1 MARDD
6 TDKAPTPPLALP
18 ALCPID
24 CGAKDSHV
32 TRPPARPAPARAQP
46 EPTPVPAGGAPAPLD
61 RVDDCIIE
69 HMRRDGRISNRDLAR
84 AAGVNEATIRARIRR
99 LEQSEAI
106 RVVAMVDL
114 LAAGFNFVAPVGIQ
128 VRGRPVAAVGH
139 DLARLARVL
148 TVAVVIGPQD
158 LEIQVV
164 ARDLPELAE
173 TLTEQI
179 AKTPGVGRIT
189 PGLAL
194 QILKYESTWVP
205 F

>member
-1 MARDD
+1 MRPPRR
-6 TDKAPTPPLALP
+6 PTPPLP
-18 ALCPID
+18 AL
-24 CGAKDSHV
+24 
-32 TRPPARPAPARAQP
+32 APAA
-46 EPTPVPAGGAPAPLD
+46 EAPALD
-61 RVDDCIIE
+61 RVDDCIIANL
-69 HMRRDGRISNRDLAR
+69 RRDGRMSNRDLAR

-99 LEQSEAI
+99 LETTEAI

-128 VRGRPVAAVGH
+128 VRGRPVAEVGVE
-139 DLARLARVL
+139 LAKIAQVL

-158 LEIQVV
+158 LEVQVV
-164 ARDLPELAE
+164 ARDLPELAN
-173 TLTEQI
+173 TLTELI

>member
-1 MARDD
+1 MSRSPADP
-6 TDKAPTPPLALP
+6 PTASTN
-18 ALCPID
+18 
-24 CGAKDSHV
+24 GA
-32 TRPPARPAPARAQP
+32 Q
-46 EPTPVPAGGAPAPLD
+46 PLD
-61 RVDDCIIE
+61 RVDDIIIAR
-69 HMRRDGRISNRDLAR
+69 MRVDGRISNRDLAR

-99 LEQSEAI
+99 LESSEAI

-114 LAAGFNFVAPVGIQ
+114 LAAGFNFVAPVGVQ
-128 VRGRPVAAVGH
+128 VRGRPVAAVGQ
-139 DLARLARVL
+139 DLAKIPQVL

-164 ARDLPELAE
+164 ARDLPELAV
-173 TLTEQI
+173 TLTDLI

>member
-1 MARDD
+1 
-6 TDKAPTPPLALP
+6 LA
-18 ALCPID
+18 
-24 CGAKDSHV
+24 
-32 TRPPARPAPARAQP
+32 RPPARPSAEPPAAAANSG
-46 EPTPVPAGGAPAPLD
+46 TAPLD
-61 RVDDCIIE
+61 RVDECIIA

-99 LEQSEAI
+99 LETTEAI

-114 LAAGFNFVAPVGIQ
+114 QSAGFSFVAPVGIQ
-128 VRGRPVAAVGH
+128 VRGRPVAEVGA
-139 DLARLARVL
+139 DLAKITQVL

-164 ARDLPELAE
+164 ARDLQELAE
-173 TLTEQI
+173 TLTELV

>member
-1 MARDD
+1 
-6 TDKAPTPPLALP
+6 LP
-18 ALCPID
+18 RA
-24 CGAKDSHV
+24 
-32 TRPPARPAPARAQP
+32 PAPA
-46 EPTPVPAGGAPAPLD
+46 EPVPAPNNGAATLD
-61 RVDDCIIE
+61 RIDECIIA

-84 AAGVNEATIRARIRR
+84 AAGVNEATVRARIRR
-99 LEQSEAI
+99 LETTEAI

-114 LAAGFNFVAPVGIQ
+114 LSAGFNFVAPVGIQ
-128 VRGRPVAAVGH
+128 VRGRPVAAVGA
-139 DLARLARVL
+139 DLAKIPQVL
-148 TVAVVIGPQD
+148 TVAVVIGQQD

-173 TLTEQI
+173 ILTELV
-179 AKTPGVGRIT
+179 ARTNGVGRIT

>member
-1 MARDD
+1 MSRPQ
-6 TDKAPTPPLALP
+6 TEP
-18 ALCPID
+18 
-24 CGAKDSHV
+24 
-32 TRPPARPAPARAQP
+32 PPA
-46 EPTPVPAGGAPAPLD
+46 TGAAAPLD
-61 RVDDCIIE
+61 RVDDCIIT

-99 LEQSEAI
+99 LETTEAI

-114 LAAGFNFVAPVGIQ
+114 LSAGFNFVAPVGIQ
-128 VRGRPVAAVGH
+128 VRGRAVADVGR
-139 DLARLARVL
+139 DLAKIPQVL
-148 TVAVVIGPQD
+148 TVAIVIGPQD

-173 TLTEQI
+173 SLTELI
-179 AKTPGVGRIT
+179 ARTPGVGRMT

>member
-1 MARDD
+1 
-6 TDKAPTPPLALP
+6 LALARSP
-18 ALCPID
+18 QL
-24 CGAKDSHV
+24 
-32 TRPPARPAPARAQP
+32 RPP
-46 EPTPVPAGGAPAPLD
+46 PLD
-61 RVDDCIIE
+61 RAPNEKRGNGGDPAALDKVDECIIA

-99 LEQSEAI
+99 LESTEAV

-114 LAAGFNFVAPVGIQ
+114 AAAGFSFVAPVGIQ
-128 VRGRPVAAVGH
+128 VRGRPVAAVGE
-139 DLARLARVL
+139 DLAKIPQVL

-164 ARDLPELAE
+164 ARDLAELAN
-173 TLTEQI
+173 TLTEI
-179 AKTPGVGRIT
+179 VAKTEGVGRMT

>member
-1 MARDD
+1 MARSPQAS
-6 TDKAPTPPLALP
+6 TA
-18 ALCPID
+18 
-24 CGAKDSHV
+24 
-32 TRPPARPAPARAQP
+32 TRPTAPEQAAI
-46 EPTPVPAGGAPAPLD
+46 EPRFNGGQGGGGDTGPGAALD
-61 RVDDCIIE
+61 RVDECIIA

-99 LEQSEAI
+99 LETSDAV

-114 LAAGFNFVAPVGIQ
+114 AAAGFSFVAPVGIQ
-128 VRGRPVAAVGH
+128 VRGRPVSEVGA
-139 DLARLARVL
+139 DLAKIPQVL

-164 ARDLPELAE
+164 ARDLAELAT
-173 TLTEQI
+173 TLTEVI
-179 AKTPGVGRIT
+179 AKTEGVGRIT

>member
-1 MARDD
+1 MPRA
-6 TDKAPTPPLALP
+6 
-18 ALCPID
+18 
-24 CGAKDSHV
+24 
-32 TRPPARPAPARAQP
+32 PAPA
-46 EPTPVPAGGAPAPLD
+46 EPPPAPNNGAAALD
-61 RVDDCIIE
+61 RIDECIIA

-84 AAGVNEATIRARIRR
+84 AAGVNEATVRARIRR
-99 LEQSEAI
+99 LESTDAI

-114 LAAGFNFVAPVGIQ
+114 LSAGFNLVAPVGIQ
-128 VRGRPVAAVGH
+128 VRGRAVAAVGA
-139 DLARLARVL
+139 DLAKIPQVL

-173 TLTEQI
+173 ILTELV
-179 AKTPGVGRIT
+179 ARTNGVGRIT

>member
-1 MARDD
+1 M
-6 TDKAPTPPLALP
+6 
-18 ALCPID
+18 
-24 CGAKDSHV
+24 
-32 TRPPARPAPARAQP
+32 APAVRQTDARQ
-46 EPTPVPAGGAPAPLD
+46 APPPLD

-84 AAGVNEATIRARIRR
+84 AAGVNEATVRARIRR
-99 LEQSEAI
+99 LEASEMM

-114 LAAGFNFVAPVGIQ
+114 QAAGFNFVAPVGIQ
-128 VRGRPVAAVGH
+128 VRGRAVSEVGA
-139 DLARLARVL
+139 DLADIPQVM

-158 LEIQVV
+158 LEVQVV
-164 ARDLPELAE
+164 ARDLAELAT
-173 TLTEQI
+173 TLTEKI
-179 AKTPGVGRIT
+179 AKIEGVGRIT

>member
-1 MARDD
+1 M
-6 TDKAPTPPLALP
+6 
-18 ALCPID
+18 
-24 CGAKDSHV
+24 S
-32 TRPPARPAPARAQP
+32 RPQP
-46 EPTPVPAGGAPAPLD
+46 EPPAPTTGAAAPLD
-61 RVDDCIIE
+61 RVDECIIT

-99 LEQSEAI
+99 LETSEAI

-114 LAAGFNFVAPVGIQ
+114 LSAGFNFVAPVGIQ
-128 VRGRPVAAVGH
+128 VRGRAVADVGR
-139 DLARLARVL
+139 DLAKIAQVL
-148 TVAVVIGPQD
+148 TVAIVIGPQD

-173 TLTEQI
+173 TLTNLI
-179 AKTPGVGRIT
+179 ARTPGVGRMT

>member
-1 MARDD
+1 MSRM
-6 TDKAPTPPLALP
+6 PPEPPALP
-18 ALCPID
+18 A
-24 CGAKDSHV
+24 
-32 TRPPARPAPARAQP
+32 T
-46 EPTPVPAGGAPAPLD
+46 PLD
-61 RVDDCIIE
+61 RVDECIIT
-69 HMRRDGRISNRDLAR
+69 HMREDGRISNRDLAR

-99 LEQSEAI
+99 LETTEAI

-114 LAAGFNFVAPVGIQ
+114 LSAGFNFVAPVGIQ
-128 VRGRPVAAVGH
+128 VRGRPVADVGR
-139 DLARLARVL
+139 DLAKIPQIL

-173 TLTEQI
+173 TLTEKI
-179 AKTPGVGRIT
+179 ARTPGVGRMT